1 MFRRKKKAETLLEQN
16 GNLSLNRIMRQRK
29 TQIGLAIAI
38 LFILV
43 AIFAPLIAPNNPT
56 LVDVTVKLQNPSL
69 KYPFGTDQ
77 LGRCVF
83 SRIVCGS
90 RYSLFYSFTV
100 LAITLIVGLPIGMIA
115 GYVGGKWDTAIMRV
129 IDIFLAMPSFIIVLA
144 IAGSF
149 GTSGRNLILAMSMS
163 YWANY
168 ARVSRALTLKIKG
181 ESYFQALKAGGL
193 SNVRIIFKHVLRNI
207 MPSIIAL
214 ATVEIGSII
223 LSIAGY
229 SFIGLGVKPPTPEWG
244 IMLSES
250 KPFIQTFPQ
259 LMMYPGLTIM
269 LIVFGVNMLG
279 EGAQKPKNQLQRLH
293 EERNSSR

>member
-1 MFRRKKKAETLLEQN
+1 MFRRKKKVETLLEQN

-100 LAITLIVGLPIGMIA
+100 LAITLIIGLPIGMIS

-279 EGAQKPKNQLQRLH
+279 EGVQDGLSEK
-293 EERNSSR
+293 

>member
-43 AIFAPLIAPNNPT
+43 AIFSPLIAPNNPT

-279 EGAQKPKNQLQRLH
+279 EGVQDGLSEK
-293 EERNSSR
+293 

>member
-149 GTSGRNLILAMSMS
+149 GNSGRNLILAMSMS

-223 LSIAGY
+223 LSIEGY

-279 EGAQKPKNQLQRLH
+279 EGVQDGLSEK
-293 EERNSSR
+293 

>member
-1 MFRRKKKAETLLEQN
+1 MFHRKKKAETLLEQN
-16 GNLSLNRIMRQRK
+16 GNLSLNHIMRQRK

-100 LAITLIVGLPIGMIA
+100 LAITLIVGLPVGMIA

-229 SFIGLGVKPPTPEWG
+229 SFIGLGVQAPNPEWG

-279 EGAQKPKNQLQRLH
+279 EGVQDGLSEK
-293 EERNSSR
+293 

>member
-56 LVDVTVKLQNPSL
+56 LVDVTVKLQNPSF

-100 LAITLIVGLPIGMIA
+100 LAITLIVGLPVGMIA

-279 EGAQKPKNQLQRLH
+279 EGVQDGLSEK
-293 EERNSSR
+293 

>member
-56 LVDVTVKLQNPSL
+56 LVDVTVKLQNPSF

-100 LAITLIVGLPIGMIA
+100 LAITLIIGLPIGMIA

-149 GTSGRNLILAMSMS
+149 GTSGKNLILAMSLS

-229 SFIGLGVKPPTPEWG
+229 SFIGLGVQAPNPEWG

-279 EGAQKPKNQLQRLH
+279 EGVQDGLSEK
-293 EERNSSR
+293 

>member
-1 MFRRKKKAETLLEQN
+1 MFRRKKKVETLLEQN

-100 LAITLIVGLPIGMIA
+100 LAITLIVGLPVGMIA

-168 ARVSRALTLKIKG
+168 ARVSRALTLKTKG

-229 SFIGLGVKPPTPEWG
+229 SFIGLGVQAPNPEWG

-279 EGAQKPKNQLQRLH
+279 EGVQDGLSEK
-293 EERNSSR
+293 

>member
-1 MFRRKKKAETLLEQN
+1 MFRRKKKVETLLEQN

-38 LFILV
+38 LFVLV

-100 LAITLIVGLPIGMIA
+100 LVITLIVGLPVGMIA
-115 GYVGGKWDTAIMRV
+115 GYVGGKWDTVIMRV

-149 GTSGRNLILAMSMS
+149 GTSGKNLILAMSLS

-193 SNVRIIFKHVLRNI
+193 SHTRIIFKHVLRNI

-214 ATVEIGSII
+214 ATVEIGTII
-223 LSIAGY
+223 LAIAGF
-229 SFIGLGVKPPTPEWG
+229 SFIGLGVQAPNPEWG

-269 LIVFGVNMLG
+269 LIVFGVNILG
-279 EGAQKPKNQLQRLH
+279 EGVQDGLSKK
-293 EERNSSR
+293 

>member
-1 MFRRKKKAETLLEQN
+1 MFRRKKKVETLLEQN

-100 LAITLIVGLPIGMIA
+100 LAITLIVGLPVGMIA

-149 GTSGRNLILAMSMS
+149 GTSGRNLILAISMS

-279 EGAQKPKNQLQRLH
+279 EGVQDGLSEK
-293 EERNSSR
+293 

>member
-100 LAITLIVGLPIGMIA
+100 LAITLIVGLPVGMIA

-207 MPSIIAL
+207 IPSIIAL

-229 SFIGLGVKPPTPEWG
+229 SFIGLGVQAPNPEWG

-279 EGAQKPKNQLQRLH
+279 EGVQDGLSEK
-293 EERNSSR
+293 

>member
-1 MFRRKKKAETLLEQN
+1 MFHRKKKAETLLEQN
-16 GNLSLNRIMRQRK
+16 GNLSLSSIIRQRK
-29 TQIGLAIAI
+29 TKIGLAIAI
-38 LFILV
+38 IFILI
-43 AIFAPLIAPNNPT
+43 AIFAPLIAPNDPT

-83 SRIVCGS
+83 SRIVFGS

-100 LAITLIVGLPIGMIA
+100 LAITLIIGLPIGMVS

-149 GTSGRNLILAMSMS
+149 GTSGKNLILAMSIS

-193 SNVRIIFKHVLRNI
+193 SHTRIIFKHVLRNI

-223 LSIAGY
+223 LAIAGF

-250 KPFIQTFPQ
+250 RPFIQTFPQ

-269 LIVFGVNMLG
+269 LIVFGVNILG
-279 EGAQKPKNQLQRLH
+279 EGVQDGLSKK
-293 EERNSSR
+293 

>member
-38 LFILV
+38 LFVLV

-279 EGAQKPKNQLQRLH
+279 EGVQDGLSEK
-293 EERNSSR
+293 

>member
-129 IDIFLAMPSFIIVLA
+129 IDIFLDMPSFIIVLA

-279 EGAQKPKNQLQRLH
+279 EGVQDGLSEK
-293 EERNSSR
+293 

>member
-1 MFRRKKKAETLLEQN
+1 
-16 GNLSLNRIMRQRK
+16 MRQRK

-56 LVDVTVKLQNPSL
+56 LVDVTVKLQNPSF

-229 SFIGLGVKPPTPEWG
+229 SFIGLGVQAPNPEWG

-279 EGAQKPKNQLQRLH
+279 EGVQDGLSEK
-293 EERNSSR
+293 

>member
-100 LAITLIVGLPIGMIA
+100 LAITLIVGLPVGMIA

-223 LSIAGY
+223 LSIAGD
-229 SFIGLGVKPPTPEWG
+229 SFIGLGVQAPNPEWG

-279 EGAQKPKNQLQRLH
+279 EGVQDGLSEK
-293 EERNSSR
+293 

>member
-1 MFRRKKKAETLLEQN
+1 MFHRKKKAETLLEQN
-16 GNLSLNRIMRQRK
+16 GNLSLSSIIRQRK
-29 TQIGLAIAI
+29 TKIGLAIAI
-38 LFILV
+38 IFILI
-43 AIFAPLIAPNNPT
+43 AIFAPLIAPNDPT

-83 SRIVCGS
+83 SRIVFGS

-100 LAITLIVGLPIGMIA
+100 LAITLIIGLPIGMVS

-149 GTSGRNLILAMSMS
+149 GTSGKNLILAMSMS

-193 SNVRIIFKHVLRNI
+193 SHTRIIFKHVLRNI

-214 ATVEIGSII
+214 ATVEIGTII
-223 LSIAGY
+223 LAIAGF

-250 KPFIQTFPQ
+250 RPFIQTFPQ

-269 LIVFGVNMLG
+269 LIVFGVNILG
-279 EGAQKPKNQLQRLH
+279 EGVQDGLSKK
-293 EERNSSR
+293 

>member
-1 MFRRKKKAETLLEQN
+1 MFHRKKKAETLLEQN
-16 GNLSLNRIMRQRK
+16 GNLSLSSIIRQRK
-29 TQIGLAIAI
+29 TKIGLAIAI
-38 LFILV
+38 IFILI
-43 AIFAPLIAPNNPT
+43 AIFAPLIAPNDPT

-83 SRIVCGS
+83 SRIVFGS

-100 LAITLIVGLPIGMIA
+100 LAITLIIGLPIGMVS

-149 GTSGRNLILAMSMS
+149 GTSGKNLILAMSMS

-193 SNVRIIFKHVLRNI
+193 SHTRIIFKHVLRNI

-223 LSIAGY
+223 LAIAGF

-250 KPFIQTFPQ
+250 RPFIQTFPQ
-259 LMMYPGLTIM
+259 LIMYPGLTIM
-269 LIVFGVNMLG
+269 LIVFGVNILG
-279 EGAQKPKNQLQRLH
+279 EGVQDGLSKK
-293 EERNSSR
+293 

>member
-1 MFRRKKKAETLLEQN
+1 MFRRKKKVETLLEQN
-16 GNLSLNRIMRQRK
+16 ENLSLNRIMRQRK

-100 LAITLIVGLPIGMIA
+100 LAITLIVGLPVGMIA

-229 SFIGLGVKPPTPEWG
+229 SFIGLGVQAPNPEWG

-279 EGAQKPKNQLQRLH
+279 EGVQDGLSEK
-293 EERNSSR
+293 

>member
-56 LVDVTVKLQNPSL
+56 LVDVTVKLQNPSF

-100 LAITLIVGLPIGMIA
+100 LAITLIIGLPIGMIS

-229 SFIGLGVKPPTPEWG
+229 SFIGLGVQAPNPEWG

-279 EGAQKPKNQLQRLH
+279 EGVQDGLSEK
-293 EERNSSR
+293 

>member
-100 LAITLIVGLPIGMIA
+100 LAITLIVGLPVGMIA

-149 GTSGRNLILAMSMS
+149 GTSGKNLILAMSLS

-193 SNVRIIFKHVLRNI
+193 SHMRIIFKHVLRNI

-279 EGAQKPKNQLQRLH
+279 EGVQDGLSEK
-293 EERNSSR
+293 

>member
-38 LFILV
+38 LFVLV

-100 LAITLIVGLPIGMIA
+100 LAITLIIGLPIGMIA

-229 SFIGLGVKPPTPEWG
+229 SFIGLGVQAPNPEWG

-279 EGAQKPKNQLQRLH
+279 EGVQDGLSEK
-293 EERNSSR
+293 

>member
-1 MFRRKKKAETLLEQN
+1 MFCRKKKAETLLEQN
-16 GNLSLNRIMRQRK
+16 GNLSINRIMRQRK

-100 LAITLIVGLPIGMIA
+100 LAITLIVGLPVGMIA

-229 SFIGLGVKPPTPEWG
+229 SFIGLGVQAPNPEWG

-279 EGAQKPKNQLQRLH
+279 EGVQDGLSEK
-293 EERNSSR
+293 

>member
-1 MFRRKKKAETLLEQN
+1 MFRRKKKAEILLEQN

-100 LAITLIVGLPIGMIA
+100 LAITLIVGLPVGMIA

-279 EGAQKPKNQLQRLH
+279 EGVQDGLSEK
-293 EERNSSR
+293 

>member
-100 LAITLIVGLPIGMIA
+100 LAITLIVGLPVGMIA

-229 SFIGLGVKPPTPEWG
+229 SFIGLGVQAPNPEWG

-279 EGAQKPKNQLQRLH
+279 EGVQDGLSKK
-293 EERNSSR
+293 

>member
-1 MFRRKKKAETLLEQN
+1 MRKQ
-16 GNLSLNRIMRQRK
+16 
-29 TQIGLAIAI
+29 
-38 LFILV
+38 
-43 AIFAPLIAPNNPT
+43 
-56 LVDVTVKLQNPSL
+56 
-69 KYPFGTDQ
+69 
-77 LGRCVF
+77 VF
-83 SRIVCGS
+83 SVLQL
-90 RYSLFYSFTV
+90 YS
-100 LAITLIVGLPIGMIA
+100 A
-115 GYVGGKWDTAIMRV
+115 GKWDTAIMRV

-279 EGAQKPKNQLQRLH
+279 EGVQDGLSEK
-293 EERNSSR
+293 

>member
-38 LFILV
+38 LFVLV

-56 LVDVTVKLQNPSL
+56 LVDVTVKLQNPSF

-100 LAITLIVGLPIGMIA
+100 LAITLIVGLPVGMIA

-229 SFIGLGVKPPTPEWG
+229 SFIGLGVQAPNPEWG

-279 EGAQKPKNQLQRLH
+279 EGVQDGLSEK
-293 EERNSSR
+293 

>member
-16 GNLSLNRIMRQRK
+16 GNLSLNRIMRQIK

-100 LAITLIVGLPIGMIA
+100 LAITLIVGLPVGMIA
-115 GYVGGKWDTAIMRV
+115 GYVGGKWDMAIMRV

-229 SFIGLGVKPPTPEWG
+229 SFIGLGVQAPNPEWG

-279 EGAQKPKNQLQRLH
+279 EGVQDGLSEK
-293 EERNSSR
+293 

>member
-1 MFRRKKKAETLLEQN
+1 MFRRKKKVETLLEQN

-100 LAITLIVGLPIGMIA
+100 LAITLIVGLPVGMIA

-214 ATVEIGSII
+214 ATVEIGNII

-279 EGAQKPKNQLQRLH
+279 EGVQDGLSEK
-293 EERNSSR
+293 

>member
-1 MFRRKKKAETLLEQN
+1 MFRRKKKVETLLEQN

-29 TQIGLAIAI
+29 TQMGLAIAI

-100 LAITLIVGLPIGMIA
+100 LAITLIVGLPVGMIA

-229 SFIGLGVKPPTPEWG
+229 SFIGLGVQAPNPEWG

-279 EGAQKPKNQLQRLH
+279 EGVQDGLSEK
-293 EERNSSR
+293 

>member
-38 LFILV
+38 LFVLV

-56 LVDVTVKLQNPSL
+56 LVDVTVKLQNPSF

-100 LAITLIVGLPIGMIA
+100 LVITLIVGLPVGMIA

-149 GTSGRNLILAMSMS
+149 GTSGKNLILAMSLS

-193 SNVRIIFKHVLRNI
+193 SHMRIIFKHVLRNI

-279 EGAQKPKNQLQRLH
+279 EGVQDGLSEK
-293 EERNSSR
+293 

>member
-100 LAITLIVGLPIGMIA
+100 LAITLIVGLPVGMIA

-229 SFIGLGVKPPTPEWG
+229 SFIGLGVQAPNPEWG

-250 KPFIQTFPQ
+250 KPFVQTFPQ

-279 EGAQKPKNQLQRLH
+279 EGVQDGLSEK
-293 EERNSSR
+293 

>member
-1 MFRRKKKAETLLEQN
+1 MFHRKKKAETLLEQN
-16 GNLSLNRIMRQRK
+16 GNLSLSSIIRQRK
-29 TQIGLAIAI
+29 TKIGLAIAI
-38 LFILV
+38 IFILI
-43 AIFAPLIAPNNPT
+43 AIFAPLIAPNDPT

-83 SRIVCGS
+83 SRIVFGS

-100 LAITLIVGLPIGMIA
+100 LAITLIIGLTIGMVS

-149 GTSGRNLILAMSMS
+149 GTSGKNLILAMSMS

-193 SNVRIIFKHVLRNI
+193 SHTRIIFKHVLRNI

-223 LSIAGY
+223 LAIAGF

-250 KPFIQTFPQ
+250 RPFIQTFPQ

-269 LIVFGVNMLG
+269 LIVFGVNILG
-279 EGAQKPKNQLQRLH
+279 EGVQDGLSKK
-293 EERNSSR
+293 

>member
-29 TQIGLAIAI
+29 TQIGLAITI

-100 LAITLIVGLPIGMIA
+100 LAITLIVGLPVGMIA

-229 SFIGLGVKPPTPEWG
+229 SFIGLGVQAPNPEWG

-279 EGAQKPKNQLQRLH
+279 EGVQDGLSEK
-293 EERNSSR
+293 

>member
-1 MFRRKKKAETLLEQN
+1 MFHRKKKAETLLEQN
-16 GNLSLNRIMRQRK
+16 GNLSLSSIIRQRK
-29 TQIGLAIAI
+29 TKIGLAIAI
-38 LFILV
+38 IFILI
-43 AIFAPLIAPNNPT
+43 AIFAPLIAPNDPT

-83 SRIVCGS
+83 SRVVFGS

-100 LAITLIVGLPIGMIA
+100 LAITLIIGLPIGMVS

-149 GTSGRNLILAMSMS
+149 GTSGKNLILAMSMS

-193 SNVRIIFKHVLRNI
+193 SHTRIIFKHVLRNI

-214 ATVEIGSII
+214 ATVEIGTII
-223 LSIAGY
+223 LAIAGF

-250 KPFIQTFPQ
+250 RPFIQTFPQ

-269 LIVFGVNMLG
+269 LIVFGVNILG
-279 EGAQKPKNQLQRLH
+279 EGVQDGLSKK
-293 EERNSSR
+293 

>member
-1 MFRRKKKAETLLEQN
+1 MFRRKKKVETLLEQN

-229 SFIGLGVKPPTPEWG
+229 SFIGLGVQAPNPEWG

-279 EGAQKPKNQLQRLH
+279 EGVQDGLSEK
-293 EERNSSR
+293 

>member
-1 MFRRKKKAETLLEQN
+1 MFHRKKKAETLLEQN
-16 GNLSLNRIMRQRK
+16 GNLSLSSIIRQRK
-29 TQIGLAIAI
+29 TKIGLAIAI
-38 LFILV
+38 IFILI
-43 AIFAPLIAPNNPT
+43 AIFAPLIAPNDPT
-56 LVDVTVKLQNPSL
+56 LVDVTLKLQNPSL

-83 SRIVCGS
+83 SRIVFGS

-100 LAITLIVGLPIGMIA
+100 LAITLIIGLPIGMVS

-149 GTSGRNLILAMSMS
+149 GTSGKNLILAMSMS

-193 SNVRIIFKHVLRNI
+193 SHTRIIFKHVLRNI

-214 ATVEIGSII
+214 ATVEIGTII
-223 LSIAGY
+223 LAIAGF

-250 KPFIQTFPQ
+250 RPFIQTFPQ
-259 LMMYPGLTIM
+259 LMMYPGITIM
-269 LIVFGVNMLG
+269 LIVFGVNILG
-279 EGAQKPKNQLQRLH
+279 EGVQDGLSKK
-293 EERNSSR
+293 

>member
-16 GNLSLNRIMRQRK
+16 GNLSLNCIMRQRK

-100 LAITLIVGLPIGMIA
+100 LAITLIVGLPVGMIA

-229 SFIGLGVKPPTPEWG
+229 SFIGLGVQAPNPEWG

-279 EGAQKPKNQLQRLH
+279 EGVQDGLSEK
-293 EERNSSR
+293 